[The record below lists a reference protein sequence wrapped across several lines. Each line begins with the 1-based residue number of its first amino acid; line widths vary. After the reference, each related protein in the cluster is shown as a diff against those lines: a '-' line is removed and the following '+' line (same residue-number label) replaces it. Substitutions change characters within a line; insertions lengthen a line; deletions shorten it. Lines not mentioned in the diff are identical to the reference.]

1 MTSEESDKKVK
12 RIRRKKIIA
21 ETECV
26 VEPESENVEPIKKGK
41 KKNNKEVKIIH
52 SLHSSENIHAKNI
65 NVILHL
71 KCSLKEI
78 EEYILSSHKW
88 NGDSIAYNP
97 TVPHEIVPFDP
108 SQSKEHSFQP
118 FIMEE
123 GDNLKPAYSN
133 TFCSKC
139 ESELT
144 NRANENIS
152 SEPMSSEDLTQK
164 VKQLKIQFYKNNLPE
179 NKKSDCFWCTYPY
192 DNETCYILQHGS
204 NGDILGHGSFCSP
217 ECSVAYLFKYMHW
230 DDSSKLESY
239 QLMNHYYGASSH
251 YADSIKPAASPF
263 YFLEK
268 YYGNLS
274 IQEFRKLSK
283 SSHMLLSVDKPVTRI
298 LPEIHEDNDKFIFN
312 NQNGGTT
319 PYRGTYK
326 VKKQSEKNNGPSRN
340 SILRDTFGLAQ

>member
-1 MTSEESDKKVK
+1 MVEIEEDKKVK
-12 RIRRKKIIA
+12 RVRRKKLIA
-21 ETECV
+21 ETDCPEE
-26 VEPESENVEPIKKGK
+26 EPDVKKGK
-41 KKNNKEVKIIH
+41 KKTPKEVKIIH
-52 SLHSSENIHAKNI
+52 SLNSSETIHAKNV

-71 KCSLKEI
+71 KCSLKDI

-88 NGDSIAYNP
+88 NDSIAYNP
-97 TVPHEIVPFDP
+97 TVPHEIVPFVQKD
-108 SQSKEHSFQP
+108 SFQP
-118 FIMEE
+118 FVSE
-123 GDNLKPAYSN
+123 DAKPAYSN
-133 TFCSKC
+133 TYCSKC
-139 ESELT
+139 EGEM
-144 NRANENIS
+144 NRTETT
-152 SEPMSSEDLTQK
+152 EPIEDLTQK

-230 DDSSKLESY
+230 DDSSKLEAY
-239 QLMNHYYGASSH
+239 QLMNHYYGASSQH
-251 YADSIKPAASPF
+251 TDSIKPAASPF

-268 YYGNLS
+268 YYGSLT

-283 SSHMLLSVDKPVTRI
+283 SPHMLLSVDKPVTRI

-312 NQNGGTT
+312 NQVGGTT

-326 VKKQSEKNNGPSRN
+326 VKKQSEKTSGPSRN